1 LFEEVPVIEIV
12 VLATASAALC
22 GAVRLEQI
30 REGERGL
37 VLRLGKHRRTIG
49 PGPCLLLRGVES
61 LTRVPTKI
69 IVFRDLLAER
79 CRTSDGVMVSVRY
92 HVRLRVADP
101 AKVLTVEDW
110 QEISLVQVE
119 VVVRNAVTSQTAV
132 ALLGERSQ
140 LGTYLSAELDQVIWA
155 WGVAGEIEIA
165 DLLVSSRR

>member
-1 LFEEVPVIEIV
+1 VIEIV

>member
-1 LFEEVPVIEIV
+1 MIEIV

>member
-1 LFEEVPVIEIV
+1 
-12 VLATASAALC
+12 
-22 GAVRLEQI
+22 
-30 REGERGL
+30 
-37 VLRLGKHRRTIG
+37 
-49 PGPCLLLRGVES
+49 
-61 LTRVPTKI
+61 
-69 IVFRDLLAER
+69 
-79 CRTSDGVMVSVRY
+79 MVSVRY